1 MDTFLLMVHGILA
14 VFLLGALTHQAFAVW
29 WRPAVG
35 DQSFFANYRAV
46 RAERYV
52 NTTIILYLLTYFVGG
67 FLLYPEYRYIVRPV
81 LEQLHFNA
89 TVGSFEVKEHFMT
102 VGVALLPVYWY
113 LWKQALT
120 SSAARTARKLV
131 TLVLALLVWYGFIV
145 GHLVNNT
152 RGFGL

>member
-1 MDTFLLMVHGILA
+1 MVHGILA

-29 WRPAVG
+29 WKPAGG
-35 DQSFFANYRAV
+35 DQNFFANYRAV

-52 NTTIILYLLTYFVGG
+52 NTVIILYVLTYLVGG

-81 LEQLHFNA
+81 LEQLRRNSI
-89 TVGSFEVKEHFMT
+89 VGSFELKEHFMT

-113 LWKQALT
+113 LWKQPPAFG
-120 SSAARTARKLV
+120 AATARKLV
-131 TLVLALLVWYGFIV
+131 TLILALLVWYGFIV

>member
-1 MDTFLLMVHGILA
+1 LDTILLMVHGILA

-29 WRPAVG
+29 WRPARG
-35 DQSFFANYRAV
+35 DQTFFASYRAV

-52 NTTIILYLLTYFVGG
+52 NTTIVLYVLTYLVGG

-81 LEQLHFNA
+81 LEQLHRNA
-89 TVGSFEVKEHFMT
+89 TVGSFELKEHFMT
-102 VGVALLPVYWY
+102 VGIALLPLYWY
-113 LWKQALT
+113 LWKRPQT
-120 SSAARTARKLV
+120 SVAAQKLV

-145 GHLVNNT
+145 GHLLNNT

>member
-1 MDTFLLMVHGILA
+1 MDTVFLMTHGILA

-29 WRPAVG
+29 WRPARG

-52 NTTIILYLLTYFVGG
+52 NTVIILYVLTYLVGG

-81 LEQLHFNA
+81 LEQLRRNA
-89 TVGSFEVKEHFMT
+89 TVGSFELKEHFMT

-113 LWKQALT
+113 LWKQPQA
-120 SSAARTARKLV
+120 SVVARKLV
-131 TLVLALLVWYGFIV
+131 TLVLALLVWYGFII
-145 GHLVNNT
+145 GHLINNT